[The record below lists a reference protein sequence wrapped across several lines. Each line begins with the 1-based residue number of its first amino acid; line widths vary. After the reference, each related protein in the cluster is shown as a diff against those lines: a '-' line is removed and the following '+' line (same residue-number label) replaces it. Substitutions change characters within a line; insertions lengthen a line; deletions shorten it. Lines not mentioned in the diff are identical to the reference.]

1 MIDELH
7 AKNVALIKDA
17 SIAFDDGLT
26 VITGETGSGK
36 TALLGSL
43 KLLVGER
50 ANASL
55 IREGAD
61 ELSVEG
67 RFFVDD
73 GEEEGH
79 VACRRVDQRGR
90 GRVSIDGSLSSVK
103 ALAGTLGETVDLC
116 GQHEHQRLLS
126 LASHV
131 ALLDGFSGEAG
142 AEALAAYRDALK
154 AANAAQK
161 ELARLQE
168 LGATARERLDQA
180 HFTYDRIMAVDPQPG
195 EVEELEQELPRYE
208 NAEALRQAAEGARRA
223 LAGDGGAVDELAEAA
238 RFLSQVPVDD
248 PELRDLAETLES
260 LAIEAE
266 DAAASLRAYRDAV
279 DVDPEQ
285 LAELQARQAALQ
297 GLMRTMGPGME
308 RVLERKAEAAEIIE
322 AAEGSGEAER
332 EAEQAVAVAEKR
344 LATAAEALTAVRQ
357 EAAPRLAEAITA
369 QMGRLEMGGAQLA
382 VDVSPLARA
391 QWTAS
396 QGPTSVELLYQP
408 GPGMV
413 ARPLRKIASGGEV
426 SRVMLATKVVQGD
439 SDDVETLVFD
449 EVDAGV
455 GGSTAVALGEVLQD
469 LSRSHQVVCV
479 THLAQVAVFADRH
492 YVVSKRPGDD
502 GVPETQIH
510 EVTGDA
516 RVEEVARMLSGD
528 TSEASVNHARE
539 MLEAQGH

>member
-17 SIAFDDGLT
+17 AIAFDDGLT

-73 GEEEGH
+73 GDEDGH
-79 VACRRVDQRGR
+79 VAVRRVDGRGR

-103 ALAGTLGETVDLC
+103 ALAATLGDTVDLC

-126 LASHV
+126 VASHV
-131 ALLDGFSGEAG
+131 ALLDGFAG
-142 AEALAAYRDALK
+142 DRGAVALDEYRAALK
-154 AANAAQK
+154 EANAAAK

-168 LGATARERLDQA
+168 LSATARERLDQA
-180 HFTYDRIMAVDPQPG
+180 RFTYDRIMAVDPQPG
-195 EVEELEQELPRYE
+195 ELEALEEELPRYE
-208 NAEALRQAAEGARRA
+208 NAEALRQAAEGARQA
-223 LAGDGGAVDELAEAA
+223 LSHDGGAIDALAEAGQYLLQA
-238 RFLSQVPVDD
+238 PVDD
-248 PELRDLAETLES
+248 PELASVAETLAS

-266 DAAASLRAYRDAV
+266 DAASSLRAYRDAV
-279 DVDPEQ
+279 DVDPER
-285 LAELQARQAALQ
+285 LAVLQARQAALQ
-297 GLMRTMGPGME
+297 GLARTMGPGME
-308 RVLERKAEAAEIIE
+308 RVLERKAEAEEVIE
-322 AAEGSGEAER
+322 AAEGSGDAER
-332 EAEQAVAVAEKR
+332 EAEAAM
-344 LATAAEALTAVRQ
+344 AEAEERLSVAAGAVSALRRETA
-357 EAAPRLAEAITA
+357 PGLAEAVTA
-369 QMGRLEMGGAQLA
+369 QMARLEMGGARLT
-382 VDVSPLARA
+382 VEVRDLPRA

-408 GPGMV
+408 GAGMV

-426 SRVMLATKVVQGD
+426 SRVMLATKVVQGNA
-439 SDDVETLVFD
+439 DDVETLVFD

-455 GGSTAVALGEVLQD
+455 GGSVAVALGEVLRD
-469 LSRSHQVVCV
+469 LSKTHQVICV
-479 THLAQVAVFADRH
+479 THLAQVAVFADRQ

-502 GVPETQIH
+502 GIPETQIH
-510 EVTGDA
+510 EVTGDE

-528 TSEASVNHARE
+528 TSDASLNHARE